1 MENIFDDLFS
11 MEFTM
16 AMQNFVIALII
27 LLVGWIIAKVIGNL
41 VEKGLSKTSLNEK
54 LADKIQTGDKPVNS
68 NKVIGKVVYYI
79 LLVITFMLF
88 FDRLNLTMLSSPLS
102 ELISTFF
109 SFIPAVFK
117 AAIILIV
124 AWILASLVRWFIVSG
139 TEKAKIQD
147 LLYKLKLAETKA
159 DVKQFMDTLGQIAF
173 YLIILVFIPGVLD
186 ALSIAGVAQPF
197 SSLVATIL
205 AFIPKLIGAAAIVL
219 IGWFIAKILKSIV
232 TNLLTAFGSE
242 KLIKKLNLEKVFE
255 GSSLA
260 AVVGNIVFVITLIPV
275 AILALE
281 QLELSGISEPAVSM
295 LNDIIAMIPN
305 VLFALGFILVGIWLG
320 KLLGGFVSVFLT
332 RVGFDRVTGK
342 MNVANPEQESNRL
355 TPSLLVGYV
364 VQVLIVF
371 LLTVQALY
379 IVKLEFLVDVASV
392 ITAYL
397 PHLFV
402 ALLILGVAL
411 VVANLVEKV
420 IVNVLSGPARTAFA
434 GFAKYAILVLAVFMA
449 LTQLGIATTIVSS
462 AFIIILS
469 GLALAFGLAFGFG
482 GKEFAAKYLEKFD
495 HTIEHTN
502 VSETNKDE

>member
-1 MENIFDDLFS
+1 MESIFDDFFS
-11 MEFTM
+11 MEFTL

-41 VEKGLSKTSLNEK
+41 VEKGLSKTSLDEK
-54 LADKIQTGDKPVNS
+54 LVDKIQTGDKPINS
-68 NKVIGKVVYYI
+68 NKVIGKAVYYI

-102 ELISTFF
+102 DLISTFF
-109 SFIPAVFK
+109 SFIPAVLK

-124 AWILASLVRWFIVSG
+124 AWILASFVRWFIVNG
-139 TEKAKIQD
+139 TEKAKIQS
-147 LLYKLKLAETKA
+147 LLFKVKLAETKE

-173 YLIILVFIPGVLD
+173 YLIILVFIPGILD
-186 ALSIAGVAQPF
+186 ALNIAGVAQPF
-197 SSLVATIL
+197 SSLVETIL
-205 AFIPKLIGAAAIVL
+205 AFIPKLIGAAATVL
-219 IGWFIAKILKSIV
+219 IGWFIAKILKSVI

-242 KLIKKLNLEKVFE
+242 KLLKKLKLEKVFE

-260 AVVGNIVFVITLIPV
+260 AVVGNIVFVIILIPV

-295 LNDIIAMIPN
+295 LNDIVAMIPN
-305 VLFALGFILVGIWLG
+305 VLFALGFVLVGIWLG

-342 MNVANPEQESNRL
+342 VNVGDLEESNSL
-355 TPSLLVGYV
+355 TPSLVVGYV
-364 VQVLIVF
+364 VQALIVF

-397 PHLFV
+397 PHLFA

-411 VVANLVEKV
+411 IVANLVEKV
-420 IVNVLSGPARTAFA
+420 IVNLLSGPARTAFA
-434 GFAKYAILVLAVFMA
+434 GFAKYSILVLAVFMA

-502 VSETNKDE
+502 VSDTNKEE

>member
-11 MEFTM
+11 FEFTL
-16 AMQNFVIALII
+16 AMQNFIIALII

-41 VEKGLSKTSLNEK
+41 VEKGLSKTSFDEK
-54 LADKIQTGDKPVNS
+54 LVDKIHTGDKPVNS

-79 LLVITFMLF
+79 LLVITLMLF
-88 FDRLNLTMLSSPLS
+88 FDRLNLSMLSSPLS

-117 AAIILIV
+117 AAVILV
-124 AWILASLVRWFIVSG
+124 FAWILASLVRWFIVSG
-139 TEKAKIQD
+139 TEKAKIND
-147 LLYKLKLAETKA
+147 LLFKVKLAETKEE
-159 DVKQFMDTLGQIAF
+159 VKQFTDTLGQIAF
-173 YLIILVFIPGVLD
+173 YLIILVFLPGVLD
-186 ALSIAGVAQPF
+186 ALNITGVAQPF
-197 SSLVATIL
+197 SSLVETLL
-205 AFIPKLIGAAAIVL
+205 AFIPKLIGAAAIIL

-232 TNLLTAFGSE
+232 TNLLAAFGSE
-242 KLIKKLNLEKVFE
+242 KLIKKLKMENIFE

-260 AVVGNIVFVITLIPV
+260 SVVGNIVFVITLIPV

-295 LNDIIAMIPN
+295 LNEIIAMIPN
-305 VLFALGFILVGIWLG
+305 VLFALGFVLVGIWLG
-320 KLLGGFVSVFLT
+320 KLLGEFVSVFLT
-332 RVGFDRVTGK
+332 RIGFDRLTGK
-342 MNVANPEQESNRL
+342 MNVGNPETANNSL
-355 TPSLLVGYV
+355 TPSVIVGYV

-392 ITAYL
+392 ITIYL
-397 PHLFV
+397 PHLFA

-411 VVANLVEKV
+411 IVANLVEKV
-420 IVNVLSGPARTAFA
+420 IVNLLSGPARTAFA
-434 GFAKYAILVLAVFMA
+434 GFAKYSILVLAVFMA

-482 GKEFAAKYLEKFD
+482 GKEFAAKYLNKFD
-495 HTIEHTN
+495 HTIESTN
-502 VSETNKDE
+502 VSETNEKE

>member
-1 MENIFDDLFS
+1 MESIFDDFFS
-11 MEFTM
+11 MEFTL

-41 VEKGLSKTSLNEK
+41 VEKGLSKTSLDEK
-54 LADKIQTGDKPVNS
+54 LVDKIQTGDKPINS
-68 NKVIGKVVYYI
+68 NKVIGKAVYYI

-102 ELISTFF
+102 DLISTFF
-109 SFIPAVFK
+109 SFIPAVLK

-124 AWILASLVRWFIVSG
+124 AWILASFVRWFIVNG
-139 TEKAKIQD
+139 TEKAKIQS
-147 LLYKLKLAETKA
+147 LLFKVKLAETKE

-173 YLIILVFIPGVLD
+173 YLIILVFIPGILD
-186 ALSIAGVAQPF
+186 ALNIAGVAQPF
-197 SSLVATIL
+197 SSLVETIL
-205 AFIPKLIGAAAIVL
+205 AFIPKLIGAAATVL
-219 IGWFIAKILKSIV
+219 IGWFIAKILKSVI

-242 KLIKKLNLEKVFE
+242 KLLKKLKLEKVFE

-260 AVVGNIVFVITLIPV
+260 AVVGNIVFVIILIPV

-295 LNDIIAMIPN
+295 LNDIVEMIPN
-305 VLFALGFILVGIWLG
+305 VGFVLIGIWLG

-342 MNVANPEQESNRL
+342 VNVGDLDESNSL
-355 TPSLLVGYV
+355 TPSLVVGYV
-364 VQVLIVF
+364 VQALIVF

-397 PHLFV
+397 PHLFA

-411 VVANLVEKV
+411 IVANLVEKV
-420 IVNVLSGPARTAFA
+420 IVNLLSGPARTAFA
-434 GFAKYAILVLAVFMA
+434 GFAKYSILVLAVFMA

-502 VSETNKDE
+502 VSDTNKEE